1 MIKIAHF
8 GSYNSNIGDN
18 IALKVVRDKIQK
30 NVKEKIIWID
40 VKLSSFES
48 YNIFSAVEYFKKI
61 NNDCTA
67 LLIGGGGLFE
77 GGPYSNKPTG
87 WKLPFNSQILEHIQ
101 IPIFIF
107 SAGINYFRE
116 VQKFS
121 EQGKESFRALL
132 RRSEMVSLRND
143 GSLESV
149 KLLFKE
155 LLVK

>member
-61 NNDCTA
+61 NQCP
-67 LLIGGGGLFE
+67 ILFE
-77 GGPYSNKPTG
+77 
-87 WKLPFNSQILEHIQ
+87 
-101 IPIFIF
+101 
-107 SAGINYFRE
+107 
-116 VQKFS
+116 
-121 EQGKESFRALL
+121 
-132 RRSEMVSLRND
+132 
-143 GSLESV
+143 
-149 KLLFKE
+149 
-155 LLVK
+155 